1 MRERE
6 KRLEDVLVG
15 GNNAAT
21 SGKRRKTSDYDA
33 RGSRLFALRFM
44 TML

>member
-6 KRLEDVLVG
+6 KRIEGVLVG
-15 GNNAAT
+15 GSNAAT
-21 SGKRRKTSDYDA
+21 SGKTRKTSDYDA

-44 TML
+44 TIL